1 VEQDNEKPGLTV
13 VLFCGFIGVMFVL
26 LWILPK
32 ADISPR
38 ERRALE
44 SFPQMGAA
52 ALLDG
57 SYEKNIERYI
67 SDHFPFRQAWLW
79 IDAHYNLYTGRNGF
93 NGIYKGKEG
102 SLIDGPVRLD
112 ESRLD
117 ANMDEIR
124 AFAQSVDPPVAMMA
138 VPSAG
143 FIMKHQL
150 PVHHE
155 PYLDDMILTQARER
169 LTPAVQ
175 WIDLREPF
183 ETNARS
189 AQLYYKTDHHWTSR
203 GAYVAYQAFARARGF
218 SPIPED
224 RFDIDVSE
232 GFYGTTYAKSCLW
245 ETPPDT
251 IELWRYPADIRV
263 EIRDVRQE
271 ETAWGD
277 SFFFKNRLSGA
288 DPYAVFLDGNH
299 SWVKIT
305 NENVAA
311 GRLLMVKDS
320 FAHCLAPFL
329 AGHYREIHL
338 IDLRYYQN
346 STVTEWLAA
355 NQADEILFVYGIDA
369 LVNDTN
375 FIWLN
380 APNNSTRSSSARP
393 LQ

>member
-1 VEQDNEKPGLTV
+1 
-13 VLFCGFIGVMFVL
+13 M
-26 LWILPK
+26 
-32 ADISPR
+32 R
-38 ERRALE
+38 
-44 SFPQMGAA
+44 AA

-57 SYEKNIERYI
+57 SYEKSIERYI

-93 NGIYKGKEG
+93 NGVYKGKDG
-102 SLIDGPVRLD
+102 CLIDGPVRLD
-112 ESRLD
+112 ESRLET
-117 ANMDEIR
+117 NMDEIR
-124 AFAQSVDPPVAMMA
+124 AFAQSVDTPAAMMA

-150 PVHHE
+150 PVNHE
-155 PYLDDMILTQARER
+155 PYLDDVILTKARER
-169 LTPAVQ
+169 LTSAVQ
-175 WIDLREPF
+175 WIDLQRRF
-183 ETNARS
+183 EANARD

-203 GAYVAYQAFARARGF
+203 GAYVAYQAFAQSRGF
-218 SPIPED
+218 PPMPED
-224 RFDIDVSE
+224 RFDIAVSE

-245 ETPPDT
+245 ETKPDA
-251 IELWRYPADIRV
+251 IELWQYPANIQV
-263 EIRDVRQE
+263 EIRDIRQE
-271 ETAWGD
+271 ETISGD

-305 NENVAA
+305 NEDVAT

-329 AGHYREIHL
+329 ASHYREIHL

-346 STVTEWLAA
+346 NTLAQWLET
-355 NQADEILFVYGIDA
+355 NQVDEILFVYGIDD
-369 LVNDTN
+369 LVNDAN

-380 APNNSTRSSSARP
+380 APNNSTGSPSARP